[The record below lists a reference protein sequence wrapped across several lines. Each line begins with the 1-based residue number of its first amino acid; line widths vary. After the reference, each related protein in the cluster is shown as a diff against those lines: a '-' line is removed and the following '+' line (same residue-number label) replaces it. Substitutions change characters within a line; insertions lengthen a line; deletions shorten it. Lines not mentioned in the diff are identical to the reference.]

1 MYRTNYATCSG
12 ADPGY
17 PLPENFKIRFSPRKR
32 DFRHSEAKSVCFNIS
47 FLKNGSNFVMSFE
60 EF

>member
-17 PLPENFKIRFSPRKR
+17 PLPENFKISCPRKC
-32 DFRHSEAKSVCFNIS
+32 DFRHSEAKSACFNIS
-47 FLKNGSNFVMSFE
+47 FLINGSNFVMSFE